1 MRTPMLSSIKLPRQ
15 WAVGSGQ
22 WAGRK
27 LTKKSARVNTMS
39 VQNYRG
45 LIAWQKS
52 MELVKLIYSLTK
64 KFPREELIGLTSQ
77 IRRAVVSIPSNI
89 AEGQGRRS
97 TREFIRHLSIA
108 HGSLR
113 ETETQNL
120 IAEMQEYISV
130 EESIEVMNKCA
141 EVGKLI
147 NGLANSLREKENR
160 NV

>member
-1 MRTPMLSSIKLPRQ
+1 MSSSIRLLEQ

-22 WAGRK
+22 WAE
-27 LTKKSARVNTMS
+27 AREFAADLPRGETMP

-64 KFPREELIGLTSQ
+64 KFPRKELFGLTSQ

-97 TREFIRHLSIA
+97 TKEFIRHLSIG

-120 IAEMQEYISV
+120 IAEMQGYISA

-147 NGLANSLREKENR
+147 NGLANSLKEKESR
-160 NV
+160 DD